1 MLLLLLLSSA
11 SIDEVVATSAA
22 GNLLLPAVITF
33 VGGVP
38 LSFLVPVL
46 SSPVSSCLVALLKLP
61 LVGFSGDF
69 ESTTAAGSAFEG
81 GSTALSSDVEFVACP
96 YCAVSDGGCAGW

>member
-22 GNLLLPAVITF
+22 GNLLLPVVTF

-38 LSFLVPVL
+38 LSILVTVL
-46 SSPVSSCLVALLKLP
+46 SSPVSSCLGALLKLP
-61 LVGFSGDF
+61 VV
-69 ESTTAAGSAFEG
+69 
-81 GSTALSSDVEFVACP
+81 AL
-96 YCAVSDGGCAGW
+96 